1 MLPGVSDRD
10 DLRERLREAGLR
22 VTPARLGLLELLD
35 GSAEPLSHGDAV
47 ERLGPRGG
55 DPATTYRNLIKL
67 VEVGLARVAS
77 TVGGITLFESTS
89 RAEHEHPHF
98 HCASCGTT
106 SCLPETTVAAPRGR
120 WRKSVS
126 EAELTFVGTCPE
138 CRG

>member
-1 MLPGVSDRD
+1 MTDPGDAPA
-10 DLRERLREAGLR
+10 RLRELGLR
-22 VTPARLGLLELLD
+22 VTPARVALLGLLD
-35 GSAEPLSHGDAV
+35 ASDEPLSHAEAV

-77 TVGGITLFESTS
+77 TVGGITLFESTT

-106 SCLPETTVAAPRGR
+106 SCLPETTVEAPRGR
-120 WRKSVS
+120 WRKAVK
-126 EAELTFVGTCPE
+126 EAELTFVGTCPR
-138 CRG
+138 CRR